1 MGLKLNITP
10 SGSSS
15 ALTMTFCEAT
25 DTTATYEG
33 STLTL
38 VNINFN
44 KQMYQPGEI
53 NARIQFTPS
62 LELSKVSALLNAQV
76 SLQSGSD
83 TIASNY
89 YVHELIPETSK
100 TEISKGKR
108 TNTLYVEFK
117 IYSPDKLLTLDRRSR
132 AFTAKRLA
140 RDILTTET
148 DAITLPYSDKK
159 LSTLLEIQPQNKL
172 YYPIYKKNADGTY
185 ELDSN
190 RHKIINH
197 IDGCIHPYLVQ
208 YDESF
213 YDMLIRTANR
223 WGEFVYFEGGKLIFG
238 RKASTNSESISAGY
252 TIAYAPQTNSNI
264 RDIVSNDEY
273 LEYILE
279 DDYLHHSG
287 DLFST
292 PPDDKYGHKVVQ
304 SLLNMKGNVFDWVAN
319 NGTDALWTASQ
330 NDVYINKQNA
340 EYNKTYFPDN
350 SKITDTAAK
359 ERLDTQYA
367 KVTLAKNLKEDNLE
381 EKKKAVGDAL
391 TDVATAETTVNQ
403 KAGSGYTFRD
413 YVKYK
418 EVQHPDEESEALKN
432 ALNSLKKA
440 YDDYKT
446 VLDADQLKTMQNA
459 EDAVNNLVEVSI
471 TYLDYCNKAIVMTPD
486 GASDDLK
493 SALSD
498 LQKKYKTLEDAREA
512 LEDASKTVQIYAQ
525 FALLG
530 ELDKE
535 EKNLSTLSSAIYKTV
550 LDNELKAGNAMVC
563 VDLDANYQHLCLGD
577 TFKIDKDNYLVT
589 RVECKVDEKD
599 SLETT
604 MATEQGIT
612 FVKKAELKHTK
623 NLHFYVYGIK
633 QTNANT
639 ASTAEFY
646 PPMLSSGHARLVSPQ
661 IAIVKETFDPQK
673 NARYRIQY
681 PWQTDKEY
689 SPWLPVSHE
698 MMFKNAGSV
707 WNLEKETVVLLDYK
721 DGNVERPYI
730 VGAMQTET
738 NQASRAT
745 LFNKMDLCSPAGHAI
760 RLTDGYGAGAANF
773 IANFNPLVSWCKAW
787 CPDGSAWHN
796 ESGSWE
802 DYKYYEG
809 GITLTDK
816 YGIYSIKTS
825 TDERNISIKSPY
837 GDVNLNAFTGIT
849 ISAPNGDVRIAGKN
863 VSIEAG
869 NKLKLESGKNVSNA
883 ILGQWF
889 QAGSISPTLEGI
901 EHTAA
906 NAAIKKAVGVLDLS
920 LFRHVME
927 AFVRPVD
934 GTLEIKSNRYM
945 LLKAGKG
952 EATIKSDRYKKAPTL
967 STGKVFDDTPKM
979 QYIALV
985 NAINIINSNVDNVL
999 NTIQSKQEAM
1009 IAAKAAYAFE
1019 KTKINPAVLKAECPA
1034 DGDAI
1039 ETVVYNGGAPQ
1050 IKNYTADDLKAA
1062 GQSDHIV
1069 ASLLSVAND
1078 CSTKIYEFYKY
1089 VDDHVKHTAAGLL
1102 NKDTILATAND
1113 GVRGRYNDVV
1123 IAKAADGVNVVGQA
1137 RVILQPTNFAP
1148 GANIDFSAKKK
1159 EIKQEWF
1166 RAVITSLAPG
1176 GDHAENNF
1184 PYALGQNAAAD
1195 PWQTFVNNLQENSD
1209 VKTPWGKK
1217 IAEPFLK
1224 EFTQF
1229 ADPVEDRLRWAA
1241 GKSGQII
1248 FSDQPT
1254 RSVAFDPD
1262 GTPKMYENETTS
1274 IANSGLGI
1282 IKQLLHDWD

>member
-1 MGLKLNITP
+1 M
-10 SGSSS
+10 
-15 ALTMTFCEAT
+15 
-25 DTTATYEG
+25 
-33 STLTL
+33 
-38 VNINFN
+38 
-44 KQMYQPGEI
+44 
-53 NARIQFTPS
+53 
-62 LELSKVSALLNAQV
+62 
-76 SLQSGSD
+76 
-83 TIASNY
+83 
-89 YVHELIPETSK
+89 
-100 TEISKGKR
+100 
-108 TNTLYVEFK
+108 
-117 IYSPDKLLTLDRRSR
+117 
-132 AFTAKRLA
+132 
-140 RDILTTET
+140 
-148 DAITLPYSDKK
+148 
-159 LSTLLEIQPQNKL
+159 
-172 YYPIYKKNADGTY
+172 
-185 ELDSN
+185 
-190 RHKIINH
+190 
-197 IDGCIHPYLVQ
+197 
-208 YDESF
+208 
-213 YDMLIRTANR
+213 
-223 WGEFVYFEGGKLIFG
+223 
-238 RKASTNSESISAGY
+238 
-252 TIAYAPQTNSNI
+252 
-264 RDIVSNDEY
+264 
-273 LEYILE
+273 
-279 DDYLHHSG
+279 
-287 DLFST
+287 
-292 PPDDKYGHKVVQ
+292 
-304 SLLNMKGNVFDWVAN
+304 
-319 NGTDALWTASQ
+319 
-330 NDVYINKQNA
+330 
-340 EYNKTYFPDN
+340 
-350 SKITDTAAK
+350 
-359 ERLDTQYA
+359 
-367 KVTLAKNLKEDNLE
+367 
-381 EKKKAVGDAL
+381 
-391 TDVATAETTVNQ
+391 
-403 KAGSGYTFRD
+403 
-413 YVKYK
+413 
-418 EVQHPDEESEALKN
+418 
-432 ALNSLKKA
+432 KKA

-471 TYLDYCNKAIVMTPD
+471 TYLDYCNKAIVMTPN

-837 GDVNLNAFTGIT
+837 GDVNLSAFTGIT

-869 NKLKLESGKNVSNA
+869 NNLSIVSGKNIANGL
-883 ILGQWF
+883 LGSGVLMGRSTS
-889 QAGSISPTLEGI
+889 GSAVVTDIAKAFG
-901 EHTAA
+901 
-906 NAAIKKAVGVLDLS
+906 NKAVSALDIS
-920 LFRHVME
+920 LLRDVFEV
-927 AFVRPVD
+927 FVRPIA
-934 GTLEIKSNRYM
+934 GELTIKSNRQM
-945 LLKAGKG
+945 LIQAGIDEDEFNITSRNQKG
-952 EATIKSDRYKKAPTL
+952 DAADNWWKKNLIDECYSLFSLRSSSAWSTEENGKIVVKCKKYSGADENTIK
-967 STGKVFDDTPKM
+967 KVLGNNSIGSNGALLGNDSQADDIFSHLLDT
-979 QYIALV
+979 
-985 NAINIINSNVDNVL
+985 
-999 NTIQSKQEAM
+999 QSPIDQLLEEEVGSSSGVQILAF
-1009 IAAKAAYAFE
+1009 ANHPVKAAVCSFISFFTWPFR
-1019 KTKINPAVLKAECPA
+1019 KLSKS
-1034 DGDAI
+1034 
-1039 ETVVYNGGAPQ
+1039 
-1050 IKNYTADDLKAA
+1050 KN
-1062 GQSDHIV
+1062 
-1069 ASLLSVAND
+1069 
-1078 CSTKIYEFYKY
+1078 
-1089 VDDHVKHTAAGLL
+1089 
-1102 NKDTILATAND
+1102 
-1113 GVRGRYNDVV
+1113 
-1123 IAKAADGVNVVGQA
+1123 
-1137 RVILQPTNFAP
+1137 
-1148 GANIDFSAKKK
+1148 
-1159 EIKQEWF
+1159 
-1166 RAVITSLAPG
+1166 
-1176 GDHAENNF
+1176 
-1184 PYALGQNAAAD
+1184 
-1195 PWQTFVNNLQENSD
+1195 
-1209 VKTPWGKK
+1209 
-1217 IAEPFLK
+1217 
-1224 EFTQF
+1224 
-1229 ADPVEDRLRWAA
+1229 
-1241 GKSGQII
+1241 
-1248 FSDQPT
+1248 
-1254 RSVAFDPD
+1254 
-1262 GTPKMYENETTS
+1262 
-1274 IANSGLGI
+1274 
-1282 IKQLLHDWD
+1282 LHDVGEHNELNQETISNNSIDEGSSFTK